1 MQPPKLDP
9 PVTDAAPTTN
19 VLTGYDEQHLITY
32 LRLLDADAEGADWRE
47 VARIVLHLDPS
58 HDTERAKAIWASHL
72 ARAEAATRVAVCECR
87 QSANSSI
94 YFGVIVGNKT
104 DGDAHGSRGLDLAG
118 CV

>member
-9 PVTDAAPTTN
+9 PVTDAAPTAN

-72 ARAEAATRVAVCECR
+72 ARARWMTEIGYR
-87 QSANSSI
+87 
-94 YFGVIVGNKT
+94 
-104 DGDAHGSRGLDLAG
+104 HLLRGGAPH
-118 CV
+118 